1 MGEKNSTLTRVQPL
15 FKFINKDEEKL
26 NQLFKLF
33 NNKEIENIKKDY
45 IKEIRYGTD
54 EKSIPASKSRLLWML
69 NNKGGLT
76 MVTNYGAN
84 SKKSTT
90 FTKREQLFLS
100 DQETLCEA
108 ICKIKN
114 VNNVPKS
121 GWYIFEGYTNP
132 DIYIETTDSIFVGEA
147 KRTERDI
154 TTKTKWSENRDQLI
168 RHIDALLD
176 QKKKIY
182 SFYILDKIEFDKGIY
197 PKRMKQYSD
206 EEYFKANLPHRD
218 DKLVKRAK
226 ESFIGYIFWQQI
238 EKLFDI
244 TFPNTI

>member
-1 MGEKNSTLTRVQPL
+1 MGKKNSTLTRVQPL

-33 NNKEIENIKKDY
+33 NNKEIENITKDY

-54 EKSIPASKSRLLWML
+54 EKSIPPSKSRLLWML
-69 NNKGGLT
+69 IHLDILT
-76 MVTNYGAN
+76 RVKDYGAN
-84 SKKSTT
+84 TKNSTT
-90 FTKREQLFLS
+90 FTKREQLFKGH
-100 DQETLCEA
+100 QGTLFEA
-108 ICKIKN
+108 ITKICKIGKL
-114 VNNVPKS
+114 PKTA
-121 GWYIFEGYTNP
+121 WYIFEGYTNP

>member
-1 MGEKNSTLTRVQPL
+1 MGKNDSSLTRVKPL
-15 FKFINKDEEKL
+15 FDFINKDEVKL
-26 NQLFKLF
+26 NQLFELF
-33 NNKEIENIKKDY
+33 KHEKIEIIKKGSIIE
-45 IKEIRYGTD
+45 IKYGTK
-54 EKSIPASKSRLLWML
+54 EKSIPPSKSRLLWML
-69 NNKGGLT
+69 IHLDILT
-76 MVTNYGAN
+76 RVKDYGAN
-84 SKKSTT
+84 TKNSTT

-182 SFYILDKIEFDKGIY
+182 SFYILDKIEFGKGIY
-197 PKRMKQYSD
+197 SQRMGQYRD

-244 TFPNTI
+244 TFPDTI

>member
-33 NNKEIENIKKDY
+33 NNKEIENITKDY

-54 EKSIPASKSRLLWML
+54 EKSIPPSKSRLLWML
-69 NNKGGLT
+69 IHLDILT
-76 MVTNYGAN
+76 RVKDYGAN
-84 SKKSTT
+84 TKNSTT
-90 FTKREQLFLS
+90 FTKREQLFKGH
-100 DQETLCEA
+100 QGTLFEA
-108 ICKIKN
+108 ITKICKIGKL
-114 VNNVPKS
+114 PKTA
-121 GWYIFEGYTNP
+121 WYIFEGYTNP